1 MRKTGDDEQIASI
14 APDGPTWSPSW
25 IERVCKMMC
34 DNDGVTITTSSGGWD
49 SGSKVDSVETDAN
62 FGCIFHEQQETS
74 YNNHMDMLIIN
85 ESDINDKIPGSAE
98 LNRLMRATNAAAIH
112 FDKMKDRWNKVK
124 YTKGVPKYWMDAS
137 MAWADAWSAWLY
149 AATYPQE
156 SATWVEGN
164 NELLEYA
171 AAHLKRH
178 SDYCCDY
185 CKTLA
190 SDSELDENKQET

>member
-1 MRKTGDDEQIASI
+1 M
-14 APDGPTWSPSW
+14 
-25 IERVCKMMC
+25 
-34 DNDGVTITTSSGGWD
+34 
-49 SGSKVDSVETDAN
+49 TD
-62 FGCIFHEQQETS
+62 Q
-74 YNNHMDMLIIN
+74 YLIK
-85 ESDINDKIPGSAE
+85 ESDINDQIPGSAE
-98 LNRLMRATNAAAIH
+98 LNRLMRATNAASIH

-190 SDSELDENKQET
+190 SDSELDENK

>member
-1 MRKTGDDEQIASI
+1 
-14 APDGPTWSPSW
+14 
-25 IERVCKMMC
+25 
-34 DNDGVTITTSSGGWD
+34 
-49 SGSKVDSVETDAN
+49 
-62 FGCIFHEQQETS
+62 
-74 YNNHMDMLIIN
+74 MLIIN
-85 ESDINDKIPGSAE
+85 ESDIDDKIQGAAE

-137 MAWADAWSAWLY
+137 MAWADARAAWLY

-164 NELLEYA
+164 NELVEYA

-178 SDYCCDY
+178 SDSCRDY
-185 CKTLA
+185 CKMLA
-190 SDSELDENKQET
+190 SDSEQEED